1 MRATPALF
9 SSRAG
14 AARGHPASCVTRAPP
29 PLRLHPPADLEVP
42 CGSSTRPGTS
52 GGNPPGS
59 SRTGPDRLL
68 MQKWHAPGLQLTA
81 GSLRTCC
88 LLQQCLRIACI
99 AYHVSSEQ
107 QQDSHTRVESIHM
120 RLFRLP
126 LRMDSST
133 LELRPLQTE
142 GVGTGP
148 WDACGDR
155 PVSGSRRQDGLSAG
169 SVLQMRAV

>member
-1 MRATPALF
+1 MRATPALL

-14 AARGHPASCVTRAPP
+14 AARGHPASCVTRTPLPVGCTLLQTSKSLAAAPRGRG
-29 PLRLHPPADLEVP
+29 PLA
-42 CGSSTRPGTS
+42 GTL
-52 GGNPPGS
+52 
-59 SRTGPDRLL
+59 RAACTGPDRLL
-68 MQKWHAPGLQLTA
+68 MQKRHAPGLQLTA

-107 QQDSHTRVESIHM
+107 QQDSHTRVESIHV

-148 WDACGDR
+148 WDARGDR

-169 SVLQMRAV
+169 PVLQMRAV